1 MSDAIPAAT
10 ILLLRDRPAFEVL
23 MVERHANINF
33 AGGALV
39 FPGGRID
46 KGDGDA
52 RWKDHCHGFDDT
64 PKEQSA
70 PKIAAIREAFEETG
84 ILLARKNGDDA
95 FVDDAFTQSI
105 DHWRAEIEADDAKF
119 LDLVRQKDLR
129 LAGDALCLF
138 ARWSPPVAATH
149 KRFDTWFFAA
159 HTPVG
164 QQAREDGNEATEA
177 VWLEPKAALEARE
190 KQERKMIFPTVRN
203 VELLNVSNSAD
214 DVFAFAKTRTINPVQ
229 PVVIERDGQHFVTIP
244 EGLGY
249 PITEED
255 LVSAM
260 RT

>member
-1 MSDAIPAAT
+1 MSDDIPAAT
-10 ILLLRDRPAFEVL
+10 ILLLRDTPAFEVL
-23 MVERHANINF
+23 MVERHANIKF

-46 KGDGDA
+46 TGDSDQG
-52 RWKDHCHGFDDT
+52 WLDHCAGLDAMPREHMT
-64 PKEQSA
+64 

-84 ILLARKNGDDA
+84 ILLARKNGESQ
-95 FVDDAFTQSI
+95 FVDDAFAQSV
-105 DHWRAEIEADDAKF
+105 DHWRSEVEADDRKF
-119 LDLVRQKDLR
+119 LELVREKELR
-129 LAGDALCLF
+129 LACDALSLF
-138 ARWSPPVAATH
+138 ARWSPPVSATH

-159 HTPVG
+159 CTPPG

-177 VWLEPKAALEARE
+177 VWIAPNKALEARE

-203 VELLNVSNSAD
+203 VELLNVSGSAAE
-214 DVFAFAKTRTINPVQ
+214 VIAFAKERKIDPVQ
-229 PVVIERDGQHFVTIP
+229 PVVVERDGQHFVTIP

-249 PITEED
+249 PITEEN